1 MKCPKCGYLRQ
12 TRDDEFSPPTE
23 CPACGVVY
31 VKCGPGAAVAESPQ
45 SPSASLKKTSAVDES
60 TLRKARER
68 VERRL
73 RKKIG
78 TASPQDDQRERTLK
92 RARILAAE
100 GVRKRQEEW
109 QHRQASETNET
120 VSPQISLDEDLDA
133 ALRETPGA
141 QALGT
146 LDDRLVFVPVTG
158 GTAQPNGPFL
168 DDTIRPTD
176 QLHAISETEP
186 ELELEL
192 EDTISEAPLQVEP
205 KVDPEGLSAL
215 IEPPAQE
222 DLHAP
227 AIEAHQPE
235 PTLQVSPI
243 EEVNVTAITAHP
255 VQESHPLD
263 PPAAEEADSDAGNRS
278 QVQPLQVGIDYE
290 VPRVKIGGLM
300 RFFQVVAW
308 LILISGLGGAVLSW
322 ITLKDAQAGTE
333 VLGSLGS
340 SDISMALLLA
350 FAYLAIGVLGFAF
363 FWVTALI
370 GGQLAE
376 IRTIL
381 LRGSQGA

>member
-12 TRDDEFSPPTE
+12 TRDDDFSPPTE

-31 VKCGPGAAVAESPQ
+31 VKCGPGAAAAESPQ
-45 SPSASLKKTSAVDES
+45 NSSASTKKPSAVDES

-68 VERRL
+68 VELRL

-109 QHRQASETNET
+109 QHRQAPETDET
-120 VSPQISLDEDLDA
+120 VCPQIALDEDLDA
-133 ALRETPGA
+133 ALRETPGSKA
-141 QALGT
+141 ISALA
-146 LDDRLVFVPVTG
+146 DRLVFVPVAG

-176 QLHAISETEP
+176 PLNALSETEP
-186 ELELEL
+186 ELELE
-192 EDTISEAPLQVEP
+192 DTISDAPLEM
-205 KVDPEGLSAL
+205 DTEDLSAL
-215 IEPPAQE
+215 VEDPALEEDLQAPVIEAQE
-222 DLHAP
+222 
-227 AIEAHQPE
+227 PE
-235 PTLQVSPI
+235 PVLQASVMRTPVT
-243 EEVNVTAITAHP
+243 EEIGVTAINTRHHLKVAP
-255 VQESHPLD
+255 RDV
-263 PPAAEEADSDAGNRS
+263 PAAEEADSDAGNQP
-278 QVQPLQVGIDYE
+278 QVLPLQVRTDHEI
-290 VPRVKIGGLM
+290 PRVKIGGLM
-300 RFFQVVAW
+300 RFFQFVAW

-333 VLGSLGS
+333 VLGPLGS

-376 IRTIL
+376 IRAIL